1 MGDERGLG
9 TSVGRKSRES
19 PSRTIDDRT
28 PTTIKNS
35 KTLRFTHVGIGVIQI
50 IPSQLA
56 GERCAIVPVFER
68 EYPIIARS
76 HRILYRV
83 DGLLLP
89 LPLPLPLLVGRL
101 GMEQYQM
108 HRLRR
113 RRRRRPLLSFL
124 PRPPPSLGGEQLGVL
139 ALLPSRPLAK
149 VGHRV
154 VVVVVVVVRRRRRRG
169 SVVVVVTHRE
179 RRGGGDPSPSPS
191 PSPSS
196 SRWVSFLSRI
206 TVAMSRRA
214 AAGRGGNRRVVE
226 GKGFAAA
233 AGGGAVGK

>member
-19 PSRTIDDRT
+19 RSRTIDDRT

-154 VVVVVVVVRRRRRRG
+154 VVVVVVVVRRRRRRR
-169 SVVVVVTHRE
+169 SVVVVVVTHRE
-179 RRGGGDPSPSPS
+179 RRGGGDSSPS

-196 SRWVSFLSRI
+196 SRWVSSLSRI
-206 TVAMSRRA
+206 TVAMSRWA

>member
-1 MGDERGLG
+1 MSDEERAGNEARGEN
-9 TSVGRKSRES
+9 RASRE
-19 PSRTIDDRT
+19 PSTNPDDDK
-28 PTTIKNS
+28 IQ
-35 KTLRFTHVGIGVIQI
+35 KTFWFAHVGIRVIQI
-50 IPSQLA
+50 IPSQLVR
-56 GERCAIVPVFER
+56 ERYAIIPVFER

-83 DGLLLP
+83 DGLP
-89 LPLPLPLLVGRL
+89 PLVGRL

-108 HRLRR
+108 HRL

-139 ALLPSRPLAK
+139 ALLPTRPLAK

-154 VVVVVVVVRRRRRRG
+154 VVVVVRRRRRRR
-169 SVVVVVTHRE
+169 SVVVVTHRE
-179 RRGGGDPSPSPS
+179 RREGGDS
-191 PSPSS
+191 SPSS

-233 AGGGAVGK
+233 SGGGAVGK